1 MQRNAKATEDQ
12 IAAEKIR
19 LHSHSLA
26 LKVP

>member
-12 IAAEKIR
+12 ITAEKIQ

-26 LKVP
+26 LNVP